1 MRSMLTANLPPEK
14 RRSLLCIP
22 PPGEF
27 DANCSSLQWVKRVY
41 DKKSKLTYD
50 SVFVPYSRVDDFLAG
65 ECYRGGCLFY
75 RKKVQRTQ
83 QKTTQVRLALFSY
96 NAGLIRLSAASERL

>member
-1 MRSMLTANLPPEK
+1 MNEINAEPANLPPEK

-65 ECYRGGCLFY
+65 ECNRGGCLFY
-75 RKKVQRTQ
+75 RKKVQRNTDPAEDN
-83 QKTTQVRLALFSY
+83 TSQVSITLV
-96 NAGLIRLSAASERL
+96 